1 MANHLDLEEQ
11 EQLDQLKHFWNTW
24 GTPITAV
31 LLVVMGGLAAWNG
44 YQYWQNRQASQAAA
58 LLDAVEVAVQARDQA
73 RVELAFWG
81 SQEQVRRYAS
91 GRYGAFASAKAMQD
105 SGNLDAAKSA
115 LTWVAEHSSDAGY
128 KAIAKLRLSAILL
141 EQKTTPLPCSN
152 CKGNFPAEFEG
163 VVADRKGRPAGSIG
177 SPSRCHRR
185 ILRLH
190 LKRWMKQLST
200 GAWLRS
206 LNALGVD
213 PLGGSS
219 TASTSQE
226 LKNEN
231 CCFRNLSWPY
241 PGARLR
247 FACVV
252 RCLVERLF
260 LVGREQSEAA

>member
-73 RVELAFWG
+73 RVELAYG
-81 SQEQVRRYAS
+81 DLKSKYA
-91 GRYGAFASAKAMQD
+91 GTPQADMGAFASAKAMQD

-141 EQKTTPLPCSN
+141 EQKDYASALQQLQ
-152 CKGNFPAEFEG
+152 GNFPAEFEG
-163 VVADRKGRPAGSIG
+163 VVADRKGDLLVLLD
-177 SPSRCHRR
+177 RR
-185 ILRLH
+185 ADAIAEYKIAFRTLDETIEYRRLVEI
-190 LKRWMKQLST
+190 K
-200 GAWLRS
+200 

-226 LKNEN
+226 LKK
-231 CCFRNLSWPY
+231 
-241 PGARLR
+241 
-247 FACVV
+247 
-252 RCLVERLF
+252 
-260 LVGREQSEAA
+260 

>member
-73 RVELAFWG
+73 RVELAVG
-81 SQEQVRRYAS
+81 DLKSKYA
-91 GRYGAFASAKAMQD
+91 GTPQADMGAFASAKAMQD

-141 EQKTTPLPCSN
+141 DQKDYASALQQLQ
-152 CKGNFPAEFEG
+152 GNFLQPMIQKQAVDVPPAVLLFA
-163 VVADRKGRPAGSIG
+163 VVAAGVLFG
-177 SPSRCHRR
+177 F
-185 ILRLH
+185 
-190 LKRWMKQLST
+190 
-200 GAWLRS
+200 
-206 LNALGVD
+206 LGVLLAA
-213 PLGGSS
+213 PLTVVVYVLVQRIYVKTLLGKDIKI
-219 TASTSQE
+219 A
-226 LKNEN
+226 
-231 CCFRNLSWPY
+231 
-241 PGARLR
+241 GAD
-247 FACVV
+247 
-252 RCLVERLF
+252 
-260 LVGREQSEAA
+260 

>member
-73 RVELAFWG
+73 RVELAFG
-81 SQEQVRRYAS
+81 DLKNKYA
-91 GRYGAFASAKAMQD
+91 GTPQADMGAFASAKAMQD

-141 EQKTTPLPCSN
+141 EQKDYASALQQLQ
-152 CKGNFPAEFEG
+152 GNFPAEFEG
-163 VVADRKGRPAGSIG
+163 VVADRKGDLLVLLD
-177 SPSRCHRR
+177 RR
-185 ILRLH
+185 ADAIAEYKIAFKTLDETIEYRRLVEI
-190 LKRWMKQLST
+190 K
-200 GAWLRS
+200 

-226 LKNEN
+226 LTK
-231 CCFRNLSWPY
+231 
-241 PGARLR
+241 
-247 FACVV
+247 
-252 RCLVERLF
+252 
-260 LVGREQSEAA
+260 

>member
-31 LLVVMGGLAAWNG
+31 LLVIMGGLAAWNG

-58 LLDAVEVAVQARDQA
+58 LLDAVEVAVQARDQT
-73 RVELAFWG
+73 RVELAFG
-81 SQEQVRRYAS
+81 DLKSKYAGTPQS
-91 GRYGAFASAKAMQD
+91 DMGAFASAKAMQD

-141 EQKTTPLPCSN
+141 EQKDYASALQQLQ
-152 CKGNFPAEFEG
+152 GNFPAEFEG
-163 VVADRKGRPAGSIG
+163 VVADRKGDLLVLLD
-177 SPSRCHRR
+177 RR
-185 ILRLH
+185 ADAIAEYKIAFKTLDETIEYRRLVEI
-190 LKRWMKQLST
+190 K
-200 GAWLRS
+200 

-226 LKNEN
+226 LKK
-231 CCFRNLSWPY
+231 
-241 PGARLR
+241 
-247 FACVV
+247 
-252 RCLVERLF
+252 
-260 LVGREQSEAA
+260 